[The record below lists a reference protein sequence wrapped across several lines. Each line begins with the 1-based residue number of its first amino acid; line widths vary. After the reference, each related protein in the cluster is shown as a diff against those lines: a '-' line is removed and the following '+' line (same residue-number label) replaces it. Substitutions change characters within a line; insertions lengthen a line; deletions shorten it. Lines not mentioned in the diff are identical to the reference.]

1 MDSFIDYYLINEI
14 TKNQDAKDYSS
25 IYLHVMP
32 GEKIKMGPIWDFD
45 LAFGNVDYSD
55 CAYPN
60 GFWIRDNAWYNRL
73 FQDPDF
79 AAKVK
84 ERFAY
89 FRNNQDFILGKMDFY
104 ANRLRSAQQ
113 NNDAR
118 WDLIGRYVWPNFVV
132 FNTYQ
137 EEVDYLKYWFVERMN
152 WLEMN
157 L

>member
-1 MDSFIDYYLINEI
+1 MQI
-14 TKNQDAKDYSS
+14 
-25 IYLHVMP
+25 V
-32 GEKIKMGPIWDFD
+32 
-45 LAFGNVDYSD
+45 
-55 CAYPN
+55 CA
-60 GFWIRDNAWYNRL
+60 
-73 FQDPDF
+73 
-79 AAKVK
+79 
-84 ERFAY
+84 
-89 FRNNQDFILGKMDFY
+89 
-104 ANRLRSAQQ
+104 SAQQ